1 MADLK
6 LFHLKNGKAQA
17 KKPVLLSL
25 EKEIQR
31 LCEAN
36 LKEFFGIDFLATEY
50 VTGKKHAGRIDTLGI
65 DENKSPVIIE
75 YKLSSNEN
83 VINQGLYYLDWLMD
97 HKADFELLCMEK
109 FGEKVEVDWSNPR
122 LLCIANDFTKYDDYA
137 IGQINRNIDLIR
149 YRIFENDFVIFELAS
164 SISQEKQVVGVGNG
178 NKYKGIK
185 DYQKQASSQLMQLL
199 TEIEEYI
206 FALGDDIQKKE
217 LKYYFA
223 YSRIKNFVCL
233 EIHPSSNKIVLFLKV
248 PYSEIGVDS
257 PKVRDVSEVGHY
269 GTGDTEVSIETAED
283 VEMAKSLIQKSY
295 EIS

>member
-6 LFHLKNGKAQA
+6 LFQLKSGKATA
-17 KKPVLLSL
+17 KRPRLFSF
-25 EKEIQR
+25 EKEIQK
-31 LCEAN
+31 LCENN

-65 DENKSPVIIE
+65 DENSSPVIIE
-75 YKLSSNEN
+75 YKLASNEN

-97 HKADFELLCMEK
+97 HKADFELLCMNK
-109 FGEKVEVDWSNPR
+109 FDKKIEVDWSNPR

-149 YRIFENDFVIFELAS
+149 YRIFEDDFVIFELAS
-164 SISQEKQVVGVGNG
+164 SIMQEKQTTNLVKA

-185 DYQKQASSQLMQLL
+185 DHKKKASEKLIELL
-199 TEIEEYI
+199 AAIEEFI
-206 FALGDDIQKKE
+206 FTLGDDIQKKE

-233 EIHPSSNKIVLFLKV
+233 EMHPSSNKIVIYLKV
-248 PYSEIGVDS
+248 PYSDIKNKS
-257 PKVRDVSEVGHY
+257 SKVRDVSKIGHF
-269 GTGDTEVSIETAED
+269 GTGETEITIETIED
-283 VEMAKSLIQKSY
+283 VEMAKTLIQRSY